1 MHRSWPR
8 RHWLVVLVVV
18 ALVSGTAGIATGL
31 LLKSPADLAA
41 SAEAPTPSL
50 ITADVDERVLVDSFE
65 IDTELV
71 SEQTIS
77 VGPNGQAQQGGDS
90 DKESDDDAGAG
101 ATSGNGSTTAVVTKV
116 PVSVGDTVSAG
127 AVVLELS
134 GRPIIALK
142 GDIPSYR
149 DLAPGASGPDVTQLQ
164 QALVAQGLLSDS
176 AVDGT
181 YGSATSAAVSQLY
194 SYLGYTAAST
204 DGGSGEDAK
213 ALRNAR
219 AAVRQAQDAVTA
231 AEQEEGPT
239 SADSTSLTT
248 ARAELAD
255 AQADLAD
262 TEARIGV
269 VLPRS
274 EVVFVP
280 EGSATVLSVSGQ
292 VGREAQQAVVSLGSG
307 DLVLRGKTVAGQA
320 AELRVGATANV
331 DALGDGAA
339 CSVTA
344 LDAADSGRTQ
354 VTVGCD
360 TDLDPAALAGTV
372 TARLIRESTGTSVLC
387 VPIGAVSERA
397 DGTTTVITLTGTDT
411 LTRVEVT
418 VGLEADG
425 YVEIRPNDPDAITR
439 DSVVIV
445 GGQ

>member
-1 MHRSWPR
+1 M
-8 RHWLVVLVVV
+8 
-18 ALVSGTAGIATGL
+18 
-31 LLKSPADLAA
+31 
-41 SAEAPTPSL
+41 
-50 ITADVDERVLVDSFE
+50 
-65 IDTELV
+65 
-71 SEQTIS
+71 
-77 VGPNGQAQQGGDS
+77 
-90 DKESDDDAGAG
+90 
-101 ATSGNGSTTAVVTKV
+101 
-116 PVSVGDTVSAG
+116 
-127 AVVLELS
+127 
-134 GRPIIALK
+134 
-142 GDIPSYR
+142 
-149 DLAPGASGPDVTQLQ
+149 
-164 QALVAQGLLSDS
+164 
-176 AVDGT
+176 
-181 YGSATSAAVSQLY
+181 
-194 SYLGYTAAST
+194 
-204 DGGSGEDAK
+204 
-213 ALRNAR
+213 
-219 AAVRQAQDAVTA
+219 
-231 AEQEEGPT
+231 
-239 SADSTSLTT
+239 TT